1 MYKKDCIQI
10 FCAQLYTL
18 IWFVLSG
25 YTLLH
30 CAAAWGQ
37 LNTLKTLIELEVD
50 IYATT
55 FRDENAREIANRYKQ
70 TECVEFLDWAGN
82 INNC

>member
-1 MYKKDCIQI
+1 M
-10 FCAQLYTL
+10 

-37 LNTLKTLIELEVD
+37 LNTLKSLVELEAD
-50 IYATT
+50 IYAIT
-55 FRDENAREIANRYKQ
+55 FRGENAREIANRYKQ
-70 TECVEFLDWAGN
+70 TECAEFLDWAGN
-82 INNC
+82 INNY